1 MLSQVHVAL
10 DNFSIST
17 LFTFIG
23 VLSTTITFVFALDDV
38 ILHCGVRAS
47 MSRSVGV
54 R

>member
-1 MLSQVHVAL
+1 MLSEVHVAL

-23 VLSTTITFVFALDDV
+23 VLSTTITFVLDDV